1 MFHPGHGAIN
11 LMHAMISLLTR
22 FILARIRNICRLL
35 SFILVCLIS
44 INYNFEKQKVVD
56 PMDGILSSRK
66 DFDFLIIRRNFPWSF
81 IVNMNERS
89 FYFIS
94 MFRCKILINRKKL
107 KTSSFKGPILE

>member
-56 PMDGILSSRK
+56 LMDGILSSRK
-66 DFDFLIIRRNFPWSF
+66 NFDFLIIRRNFPWSF
-81 IVNMNERS
+81 IVNMNE
-89 FYFIS
+89 FILS

-107 KTSSFKGPILE
+107 KTSPFKGPILE

>member
-56 PMDGILSSRK
+56 LMDGILSSRK
-66 DFDFLIIRRNFPWSF
+66 NFDFLIIRRNFPWSF
-81 IVNMNERS
+81 IVNMNE
-89 FYFIS
+89 FILS